1 MLLKLIQK
9 LVIFSKQMNKNILY
23 NPIKNIFL
31 YYDINIFL
39 YYKIFQY
46 HVFYSTTINYDFWVI
61 ILLLL

>member
-1 MLLKLIQK
+1 
-9 LVIFSKQMNKNILY
+9 MNKNILY